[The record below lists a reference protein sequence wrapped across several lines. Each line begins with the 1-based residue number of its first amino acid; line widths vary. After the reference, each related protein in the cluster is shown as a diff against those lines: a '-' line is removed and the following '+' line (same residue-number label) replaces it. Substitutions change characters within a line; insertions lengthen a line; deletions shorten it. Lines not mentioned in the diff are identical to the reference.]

1 MVLPDIIGNSRSPM
15 PIVQFPEA
23 LESPPSSYET
33 VSLLMEE
40 YDMNLMWVMLN
51 TRNISNS
58 SIPLGLRTQLRNAKK
73 MEVRTVGAVISIW
86 RLVLYWK
93 NTDNE
98 IRGDDFSWSHAIA
111 PMSIWHFARLMLK
124 TINILQTPW

>member
-1 MVLPDIIGNSRSPM
+1 M

-98 IRGDDFSWSHAIA
+98 IRGGDFSWSQAIA